1 MKIVEK
7 IKAGKNPFLQ
17 FAPFLFL
24 YILYILIYSTPESF
38 GDEPRYLAYAHHLIN
53 GYYSPAY
60 PYIDLGN
67 GPGYPLILTPFVAL
81 HLPIIYAKLLNGV
94 VYYLSVVFLFK
105 ASTQIVSKRFA
116 LVFSIIWALYPYTFE
131 QMHHA
136 LPEVFASTLIP
147 PFAFCIISAFKADS
161 FKKARKYLIF
171 AGILF
176 GYLALTKPIFG
187 YVLIFMLI
195 LSLILWAASKKKLNY
210 KLTSIILIISFLTTA
225 PYLVYTYN
233 LTGKMFYWSSFGG
246 NNLYWMTTPYEGE
259 YGSYYR
265 FPFVSSP
272 DRIPGSEKIVELH
285 HKKDFEELLKNPEVK
300 KANIINGEMQG
311 DLSRGTVQDD
321 LLKKIALENIKSH
334 PLKFLENCFSNAGRM
349 LFNYP
354 ASFVLQKPS
363 TLLRFPVNGTL
374 LVFVVF
380 CLIPT
385 LLNWKNLLFSLRF
398 LLIFTFVYLGGSLLG
413 TAGPRMFTVA
423 VPILLIWIAY
433 ISERT
438 IKIKLKFS

>member
-1 MKIVEK
+1 M
-7 IKAGKNPFLQ
+7 
-17 FAPFLFL
+17 
-24 YILYILIYSTPESF
+24 
-38 GDEPRYLAYAHHLIN
+38 
-53 GYYSPAY
+53 
-60 PYIDLGN
+60 
-67 GPGYPLILTPFVAL
+67 
-81 HLPIIYAKLLNGV
+81 NGV
-94 VYYLSVVFLFK
+94 FYYLSVVYLYK
-105 ASTQIVSKRFA
+105 ASRQIVPIRFA
-116 LVFSIIWALYPYTFE
+116 FIFSIIWALYPYTFE
-131 QMHHA
+131 QIQHA

-147 PFAFCIISAFKADS
+147 PFILSVLTAFKADNV
-161 FKKARKYLIF
+161 KKARTYLIS

-187 YVLIFMLI
+187 YVLSFMLI
-195 LSLILWAASKKKLNY
+195 VSLIIWFISKNKLNF
-210 KLTSIILIISFLTTA
+210 KKTSIILIISFLTTA
-225 PYLVYTYN
+225 PYLIYTYN

-246 NNLYWMTTPYEGE
+246 NNLYWMTTPYEDE
-259 YGSYYR
+259 YGSYYS
-265 FPFVSSP
+265 FPFASSP
-272 DRIPGSEKIVELH
+272 DRIPGSEKIIELH
-285 HKKDFEELLKNPEVK
+285 HKKDFEKLLKNPEVK

-311 DLSRGTVQDD
+311 NLSNGTVQDE

-385 LLNWKNLLFSLRF
+385 LINWKNLLFSLRF

-413 TAGPRMFTVA
+413 SAGPRMFT
-423 VPILLIWIAY
+423 
-433 ISERT
+433 
-438 IKIKLKFS
+438 